1 MTPENTSTP
10 TPKRALPANIL
21 SKEEFIDL
29 FTSLQRWDK
38 VLSEMSDV
46 VGKLLTPHFEEDKF
60 APAPVHLVDP
70 AIPEFYKD
78 LILKTIHRMF
88 NLEDDPEGSIID
100 YFVYDLNYGA
110 DYAPGDVVDPNG
122 VDIPLA
128 TPLDLYAYLV
138 NTFYEEEYGYANENA
153 ETLAETQNEKNEE
166 TKENVAADEDDAQMT
181 LDDFGPGVSFERD
194 TEENNEKEN
203 N

>member
-1 MTPENTSTP
+1 MTSKTETAP
-10 TPKRALPANIL
+10 TPKRQLPANIL

-29 FTSLQRWDK
+29 FVSLQRWDK
-38 VLSEMSDV
+38 VLNEMSDV
-46 VGKLLTPHFEEDKF
+46 AGKLLDPHFEENKF
-60 APAPVHLVDP
+60 GTAPVHLVDP

-110 DYAPGDVVDPNG
+110 DYTPGDVVDPNG

-138 NTFYEEEYGYANENA
+138 NTFYEEEYGYANENTSTGT
-153 ETLAETQNEKNEE
+153 ETE
-166 TKENVAADEDDAQMT
+166 
-181 LDDFGPGVSFERD
+181 
-194 TEENNEKEN
+194 TEEAEEGFEEELTFDAKEPQTSYVSY
-203 N
+203 

>member
-1 MTPENTSTP
+1 MTSKTETAPAPKPE
-10 TPKRALPANIL
+10 RELPANIL
-21 SKEEFIDL
+21 SKEEFVDL

-38 VLSEMSDV
+38 VLGEMSDV
-46 VGKLLTPHFEEDKF
+46 AGKLLDPHFETNKF
-60 APAPVHLVDP
+60 SATPVRLVDP

-138 NTFYEEEYGYANENA
+138 NTFYEEEYGYANENTDIDTGTETETEEA
-153 ETLAETQNEKNEE
+153 EKAEEKE
-166 TKENVAADEDDAQMT
+166 AADNKAQVAFDDFGF
-181 LDDFGPGVSFERD
+181 DFGPGMYVI
-194 TEENNEKEN
+194 
-203 N
+203 